1 LKPVEAAF
9 KCRAPALFIHA
20 MEDDFIE
27 MKNTQENFDA
37 YSGEIKEIAF
47 CEGDH
52 NSERPDEIK
61 DQILKFFIKH
71 LKN

>member
-1 LKPVEAAF
+1 
-9 KCRAPALFIHA
+9 

-71 LKN
+71 LKNWLLIIKLDVLNLFK